1 MAYDPALRAHQEW
14 LGYIQPVGLVVS
26 PAALVAA
33 GCVPDRNVSAQQ
45 ETLRGLLAGDPPR
58 LEDFPSFTRE
68 FLGWQ
73 ESDLA
78 GAPGGPPLPE
88 SLSVALPSEHDVL
101 RPTYAVPDPES
112 DGRFLLLVSVVPPG
126 NPFDDA
132 GARNERRASDNPDG
146 WHASPQA
153 RLERLLRETGVPAG
167 LLVNGDALRLVA
179 APKGESAGWLQFA
192 FADLCEV
199 AGRPL
204 CSALLMLLSAERLFT
219 LPTAQRLPALLRES
233 RKYQNLVSTRL
244 AGQVLDALHE
254 LVRGFQAAGEAAGGR
269 LLHDLL
275 DGDDRDHGDD
285 EIYGGLLAT
294 LLRLVFVLYAED
306 RGLVSTDPVYVEHY
320 SVGGLF
326 ARLRDDAALYP
337 DTMDQRFG
345 AWPRLLTLFRLLH
358 DGAAHGGLSIPPRH
372 GRLFSPN
379 AYPFLEGRPR
389 RSRAVPGE
397 RVANAPRVSDGVVL
411 RVLTN
416 LLVLDGE
423 RISYR
428 ALDVEQIG
436 SVYEAIMGF
445 TLRAASG
452 PVVALP
458 LRKKGSTVDVHVDLS
473 ALLALPGAERGRR
486 LKDEADCD
494 LAGAALEALKAAKS
508 PDDVAAALGKKLS
521 RRTPRP
527 LPAGSLYLQPTEER
541 RRSGSH
547 YTPRSL
553 TEPIVRTTLEPVL
566 AALGDSPTPE
576 QILGLKVCDPAMGS
590 GAFLVEACRYLGDA
604 LLRAWDA
611 HGGLPDIPPDEDP
624 LLFAR
629 RQVAQLCL
637 YGVDKNPFA
646 VDLAKLSLW
655 LATLAKDHPFTFLD
669 DALRHG
675 DSLVGL
681 SPGQIERFHWEEK
694 GQQPLLAG
702 RIRAAMDA
710 AMERRAALETLN
722 DEDHEGQEALLA
734 EAEGALRDVR
744 LAGDLVIA
752 AFFGGK
758 KAREREALRAKYEE
772 LYEGV
777 VSGKKPR
784 AEAEALV
791 AALRTGE
798 KPVFPFHWEL
808 EFPEV
813 FARENPGFD
822 AFVGNPPFLGG
833 TRISTILGMPYFAYL
848 TETTGGAGHLC
859 DLVAFFFR
867 RAFDVLRFG
876 GTQGLVATN
885 TISQGDTRVGG
896 LARLVENGATIFG
909 ARRRVPWPGAAGV
922 IVSTVHLSKGH
933 APAQRLLDGKPVP
946 HISAY
951 LFGSEGSGT
960 PHRLPGRNEQFSAG
974 SKIYGQGFLFDDD
987 DPEASPLAEMA
998 AVLSRSPQSTT
1009 RILPY
1014 IGGEEVNDT
1023 PTQAPRRWVIYL
1035 SDVRAESGLALWP
1048 ELTEIVRRKVKP
1060 GRDALGSNPN
1070 NKPLKA
1076 RWWAY
1081 QAHRPSLYAALASR
1095 KRALVIPQTGK
1106 HHSVVFL
1113 PTHYVFSHGLNV
1125 FLFETYSAFTLLQ
1138 SRPHEFWA
1146 RFQGSSMK
1154 DDLRYTPSDCFETFP
1169 FPPSWECSVTLEAT
1183 GMDYYN
1189 FRAAVMIRNDEGLTR
1204 TYNRFHD
1211 PDEASSD
1218 ILHLRALHDSMDRA
1232 VLDAYGWT
1240 DLRPTCAFLLDY
1252 EDEDEEDDASGRTR
1266 QRMRPWRY
1274 RWPDALRDEVL
1285 ARLLALN
1292 RERAKG
1298 KCSGGNADACLAG
1311 ASIQRRDIGEKP

>member
-1 MAYDPALRAHQEW
+1 MAWDPTLRAHQEW

-33 GCVPDRNVSAQQ
+33 GVVPDRNVFARQ
-45 ETLRGLLAGDPPR
+45 ETLRGFLTGDPPR
-58 LEDFPSFTRE
+58 LFDFQAFTRE
-68 FLGWQ
+68 FLGW
-73 ESDLA
+73 EVRDLA

-88 SLSVALPSEHDVL
+88 SLSVALPNEHDVL
-101 RPTYAVPDPES
+101 RATYAVPDPDSE
-112 DGRFLLLVSVVPPG
+112 GRFLLLVSVVLPG
-126 NPFDDA
+126 ADLDDA
-132 GARNERRASDNPDG
+132 GARNERGTTDG

-179 APKGESAGWLQFA
+179 APKGESAGWLHFPLA
-192 FADLCEV
+192 SLCEV

-219 LPTAQRLPALLRES
+219 LPTNERLPALLRES
-233 RKYQNLVSTRL
+233 RRYQNLVSTRL

-254 LVRGFQAAGEAAGGR
+254 LVRGFQAAHEASGGALLADVLDDSAGRGSENN
-269 LLHDLL
+269 
-275 DGDDRDHGDD
+275 GQ
-285 EIYGGLLAT
+285 EVYGGLLST

-306 RGLVSTDPVYVEHY
+306 RGLVSADPVYVEHY

-326 ARLRDDAALYP
+326 AKLRDDAALYP

-358 DGAAHGGLSIPPRH
+358 DGAAHGGLSIPARH

-397 RVANAPRVSDGVVL
+397 RLANAPRVSDGVVL

-452 PVVALP
+452 PVVAVP
-458 LRKKGSTVDVHVDLS
+458 IRKKGSAVDLYLDAAS
-473 ALLALPGAERGRR
+473 LLALPGADRARR

-494 LAGAALEALKAAKS
+494 LSGEALAALKAAKS
-508 PDDVAAALGKKLS
+508 PDDLASALGKKLS

-576 QILGLKVCDPAMGS
+576 QVLALKVCDPAMGS
-590 GAFLVEACRYLGDA
+590 GAFLVEACRHLGDA
-604 LLRAWDA
+604 LLRAWEA
-611 HGGLPDIPPDEDP
+611 HCRLPEIPPDEDP
-624 LLFAR
+624 VLFAR

-694 GQQPLLAG
+694 GQQPLLAS

-710 AMERRAALETLN
+710 AMEKRAALEALN
-722 DEDHEGQEALLA
+722 DADHETQEALLV
-734 EAEGALRDVR
+734 EADAALADVR
-744 LAGDLVIA
+744 LAGDLVLA

-758 KAREREALRAKYEE
+758 KPKEREALRVE
-772 LYEGV
+772 YEGLYGDV
-777 VSGKKPR
+777 LSGRRPR
-784 AEAEALV
+784 EEAEGIV
-791 AALRTGE
+791 AGLRAGE
-798 KPVFPFHWEL
+798 RPVFPFHWEL
-808 EFPEV
+808 AFPEV

-833 TRISTILGMPYFAYL
+833 RRISTTCGDEYRDWLVTL
-848 TETTGGAGHLC
+848 HEGASSNA
-859 DLVAFFFR
+859 DLVAHFYR
-867 RAFDVLRFG
+867 RAFDKLASGGAFG
-876 GTQGLVATN
+876 LIATN
-885 TISQGDTRVGG
+885 TIAQGDTRGSGLRHICTHGG
-896 LARLVENGATIFG
+896 TIFN
-909 ARRRVPWPGAAGV
+909 ARRRVKWPG
-922 IVSTVHLSKGH
+922 
-933 APAQRLLDGKPVP
+933 
-946 HISAY
+946 
-951 LFGSEGSGT
+951 
-960 PHRLPGRNEQFSAG
+960 
-974 SKIYGQGFLFDDD
+974 
-987 DPEASPLAEMA
+987 MA
-998 AVLSRSPQSTT
+998 AVVVSVVHVSRGEASGLYRLDEREVP
-1009 RILPY
+1009 RITAFLFHEGGHEDPKPLKDNEGKSFQGSIVLGMGFTFDDTNLEANPIAEMHRLIEQDPRNAERIFPY
-1014 IGGEEVNDT
+1014 LGGEELNT
-1023 PTQAPRRWVIYL
+1023 SPTQAHHRYVINFGQMTEAEARAWPDL
-1035 SDVRAESGLALWP
+1035 MAIVEKKVRADRCRKAKDVAAFPWWQFWRSRQELANALRGLP
-1048 ELTEIVRRKVKP
+1048 R
-1060 GRDALGSNPN
+1060 
-1070 NKPLKA
+1070 
-1076 RWWAY
+1076 
-1081 QAHRPSLYAALASR
+1081 ALAVSQ
-1095 KRALVIPQTGK
+1095 VTQ
-1106 HHSVVFL
+1106 HVVFAWV
-1113 PTHYVFSHGLNV
+1113 PAETVASHRLY
-1125 FLFETYSAFTLLQ
+1125 LFASSSNGFFGVLQ
-1138 SRPHEFWA
+1138 SRVHETWA
-1146 RFQGSSMK
+1146 RFFGSSLEDRFM
-1154 DDLRYTPSDCFETFP
+1154 YAAADCFETFP
-1169 FPPSWECSVTLEAT
+1169 FPTLRDADMSLGVIGEE
-1183 GMDYYN
+1183 YYD
-1189 FRAAVMIRNDEGLTR
+1189 FRAALMIRNNEGLTK

-1211 PDEASSD
+1211 PDETSPE
-1218 ILHLRALHDSMDRA
+1218 ILRLRTLHDAMDRA

-1240 DLRPTCAFLLDY
+1240 DLHPTCEFLLDY
-1252 EDEDEEDDASGRTR
+1252 EDEDDEADDSGRTR
-1266 QRMRPWRY
+1266 QRKKPWRY
-1274 RWPDALRDEVL
+1274 RWPDEIRDEVL

-1292 RERAKG
+1292 ASRADEA
-1298 KCSGGNADACLAG
+1298 NAPAV
-1311 ASIQRRDIGEKP
+1311 SIRSRPHSPVLRPSSIG

>member
-1 MAYDPALRAHQEW
+1 MPPDPALRAHQEW

-33 GCVPDRNVSAQQ
+33 GCVPDRNVSARQ
-45 ETLRGLLAGDPPR
+45 ETLRGLLSGDPPR
-58 LEDFPSFTRE
+58 LLDFPSFARE
-68 FLGWQ
+68 FLGW
-73 ESDLA
+73 EVRDLA

-88 SLSVALPSEHDVL
+88 SLSVALPNEHDTL
-101 RPTYAVPDPES
+101 RPTYAVPDPDAAE
-112 DGRFLLLVSVVPPG
+112 RFLLLVSVVPPG
-126 NPFDDA
+126 TDLDDA
-132 GARNERRASDNPDG
+132 GARSERGAHGDG
-146 WHASPQA
+146 WHASPEA

-167 LLVNGDALRLVA
+167 LLASGDALRLVA
-179 APKGESAGWLQFA
+179 APKGESAGWLHFPLA
-192 FADLCEV
+192 SLCEV

-219 LPTAQRLPALLRES
+219 LPTNERLPALLRES

-254 LVRGFQAAGEAAGGR
+254 LVRGFQAAHEASGGALLADVLDDSDGQGKGE
-269 LLHDLL
+269 
-275 DGDDRDHGDD
+275 
-285 EIYGGLLAT
+285 EVYGGLLST

-306 RGLVSTDPVYVEHY
+306 RGLVSSDPVYVEHY

-358 DGAAHGGLSIPPRH
+358 DGAAHGGLSIPARH
-372 GRLFSPN
+372 GRLFSPD

-389 RSRAVPGE
+389 GSRAVPGE
-397 RVANAPRVSDGVVL
+397 RLASAPRVSDGVVH
-411 RVLTN
+411 RVLEN

-445 TLRAASG
+445 TLRVASG
-452 PVVALP
+452 PVVAVP
-458 LRKKGSTVDVHVDLS
+458 SRKKGSAVDVHLDVAS
-473 ALLALPGAERGRR
+473 LLALPGADRARR

-494 LAGAALEALKAAKS
+494 LTGEPLAALKAAGS
-508 PDDVAAALGKKLS
+508 PDDLASALGRKLS

-566 AALGDSPTPE
+566 AALGESPTPE
-576 QILGLKVCDPAMGS
+576 QVLALKVCDPAMGS
-590 GAFLVEACRYLGDA
+590 GAFLVEACRHLGDA

-611 HGGLPDIPPDEDP
+611 HGGLPEIPPDEDP
-624 LLFAR
+624 VLFAR

-681 SPGQIERFHWEEK
+681 SPSQIERFHWEEK

-710 AMERRAALETLN
+710 AMEKRAALEALN
-722 DEDHEGQEALLA
+722 DADHETQEALLA
-734 EAEGALRDVR
+734 ESEAALADVR

-758 KAREREALRAKYEE
+758 KPKEREALRAKYEQ
-772 LYEGV
+772 LYDDV
-777 VSGKKPR
+777 LSGRRPR

-808 EFPEV
+808 AFPEV

-822 AFVGNPPFLGG
+822 GFAGNPPFAGKNTLRAS
-833 TRISTILGMPYFAYL
+833 TRDAYPEWL
-848 TETTGGAGHLC
+848 LETHEASHGNS

-867 RAFDVLRFG
+867 RAFDKLRSGGAFG
-876 GTQGLVATN
+876 LIATN
-885 TISQGDTRVGG
+885 TIAQGDTRGTGLRHICTHGG
-896 LARLVENGATIFG
+896 TIFN
-909 ARRRVPWPGAAGV
+909 ARRRVKWPGMAAV
-922 IVSTVHLSKGH
+922 IVSVVHVAKGE
-933 APAQRLLDGKPVP
+933 ARPPLRLDDREVDT
-946 HISAY
+946 ITA
-951 LFGSEGSGT
+951 
-960 PHRLPGRNEQFSAG
+960 
-974 SKIYGQGFLFDDD
+974 FLFHAGGHEDPKPLKENEGRSFQGSIVLGVGFTFDDTKR
-987 DPEASPLAEMA
+987 EANPIADMHTLIEKHQRNAE
-998 AVLSRSPQSTT
+998 
-1009 RILPY
+1009 RIFPY
-1014 IGGEEVNDT
+1014 LGGEELNT
-1023 PTQAPRRWVIYL
+1023 SPTHAHHRYVINFGQMTEEE
-1035 SDVRAESGLALWP
+1035 AWAWP
-1048 ELTEIVRRKVKP
+1048 DLMEIVVKKVKGTRASHSTAGWWHFERLRQELYDSVAGLDRVLACAQTSKYRCFTFVA
-1060 GRDALGSNPN
+1060 GRQVFDQKLIVFPF
-1070 NKPLKA
+1070 
-1076 RWWAY
+1076 
-1081 QAHRPSLYAALASR
+1081 AA
-1095 KRALVIPQTGK
+1095 
-1106 HHSVVFL
+1106 F
-1113 PTHYVFSHGLNV
+1113 
-1125 FLFETYSAFTLLQ
+1125 SAFSVLQ
-1138 SRPHEFWA
+1138 SRCHENWA
-1146 RFQGSSMK
+1146 VFFGSSLE
-1154 DDLRYTPSDCFETFP
+1154 DRPVYAPSDCFESFP
-1169 FPPSWECSVTLEAT
+1169 FPGSWETAGALNRAGKEYF
-1183 GMDYYN
+1183 D
-1189 FRAAVMIRNDEGLTR
+1189 FRASLLVRNNEGLTK

-1211 PDEASSD
+1211 AAETSVDV
-1218 ILHLRALHDSMDRA
+1218 LRLRDLHDAMDRA

-1240 DLRPTCAFLLDY
+1240 DLRPTCEFLLDY
-1252 EDEDEEDDASGRTR
+1252 EDEADEAGDSGRTR
-1266 QRMRPWRY
+1266 QRKTPWRY
-1274 RWPDALRDEVL
+1274 RWPDDLRDEVL

-1292 RERAKG
+1292 RTRA
-1298 KCSGGNADACLAG
+1298 ADENLAG
-1311 ASIQRRDIGEKP
+1311 GRTVAGRSSPKQRPPTIA

>member
-1 MAYDPALRAHQEW
+1 MPTDPALRAHQEW
-14 LGYIQPVGLVVS
+14 LGYVQPVGLVVS

-33 GCVPDRNVSAQQ
+33 GCVPDRNISAKQ
-45 ETLRGLLAGDPPR
+45 ETLRGLLTGDPPR
-58 LEDFPSFTRE
+58 LLDFPSFTRE

-88 SLSVALPSEHDVL
+88 SLSVALPNEHDVL
-101 RPTYAVPDPES
+101 RPTYAVPDPDS

-126 NPFDDA
+126 ADLDDA
-132 GARNERRASDNPDG
+132 GARNERGPADG

-179 APKGESAGWLQFA
+179 APKGESAGWLHFPLA
-192 FADLCEV
+192 SLCEV

-219 LPTAQRLPALLRES
+219 LPTNERLPALLRES

-254 LVRGFQAAGEAAGGR
+254 LVRGFQAAHEASGGALLADVLEAGE
-269 LLHDLL
+269 
-275 DGDDRDHGDD
+275 DDDV
-285 EIYGGLLAT
+285 YGGLLST

-306 RGLVSTDPVYVEHY
+306 RGLVSSDPVYVEHY

-326 ARLRDDAALYP
+326 AKLRDDAALYP

-358 DGAAHGGLSIPPRH
+358 DGAAHGGLSIPARH

-397 RVANAPRVSDGVVL
+397 HLANAPRVSDGVVL
-411 RVLTN
+411 RVLEN

-445 TLRAASG
+445 TLRVARG
-452 PVVALP
+452 PVVAVP
-458 LRKKGSTVDVHVDLS
+458 IRKKGSAVDLYLDAAS
-473 ALLALPGAERGRR
+473 LLALPGADRARR

-494 LAGAALEALKAAKS
+494 LSGEALAALKAARS
-508 PDDVAAALGKKLS
+508 PDDLASALGKKLS

-566 AALGDSPTPE
+566 AALGDNPTPE
-576 QILGLKVCDPAMGS
+576 QVLALKVCDPAMGS
-590 GAFLVEACRYLGDA
+590 GAFLVEACRHLGDA
-604 LLRAWDA
+604 LLRAWEA
-611 HGGLPDIPPDEDP
+611 HGGLPEIPPDEDP
-624 LLFAR
+624 VLFAR

-710 AMERRAALETLN
+710 AMEKRAALEALN
-722 DEDHEGQEALLA
+722 DADHETQEALLA
-734 EAEGALRDVR
+734 ESEAALADVR

-758 KAREREALRAKYEE
+758 KPKEREALRAKYEQ
-772 LYEGV
+772 LYDDV
-777 VSGKKPR
+777 LSGLRPR

-808 EFPEV
+808 AFPEV

-833 TRISTILGMPYFAYL
+833 TRISTELGMHYFSWLASSFP
-848 TETTGGAGHLC
+848 EAGHLC
-859 DLVAFFFR
+859 DLVAYFFR
-867 RAFDVLRFG
+867 RVFETLRDD
-876 GTQGLVATN
+876 GTAGLLATN
-885 TISQGDTRVGG
+885 TIAQGDTRVGG
-896 LARLVENGATIFG
+896 LSWICTHGGEIFAAERRLE
-909 ARRRVPWPGAAGV
+909 WPGRAAV
-922 IVSTVHLSKGH
+922 VVSSVSFIKGRCRR
-933 APAQRLLDGKPVP
+933 ARVLDGEPAEQ
-946 HISAY
+946 ITAY
-951 LFGSEGSGT
+951 LVRQGGHGI
-960 PHRLPGRNEQFSAG
+960 PARLPGRDRLFSLG
-974 SKIYGQGFLFDDD
+974 SKIYGQGFLFDDTD
-987 DPEASPLAEMA
+987 AAASPLSEM
-998 AVLSRSPQSTT
+998 SRLVGIDARYRE

-1014 IGGEEVNDT
+1014 IGGDELNSS
-1023 PTQAPRRWVIYL
+1023 PTHSPGRFAIFL
-1035 SDVRAESGLALWP
+1035 SDLKEESDLEAWP
-1048 ELTEIVRRKVKP
+1048 ELRAIVRRKVKP
-1060 GRDALGSNPN
+1060 GRDILGDNPN
-1070 NKPLKA
+1070 NIPLKR

-1081 QAHRPSLYAALASR
+1081 QAHRPHFYKSLSGLTRLLACSQVSTHLAFAFIPTGYVYSH
-1095 KRALVIPQTGK
+1095 KLV
-1106 HHSVVFL
+1106 
-1113 PTHYVFSHGLNV
+1113 
-1125 FLFETYSAFTLLQ
+1125 LFAEERVAFFGLLQ
-1138 SRPHEFWA
+1138 SRTHEVFA
-1146 RFQGSSMK
+1146 RAFSSTLG
-1154 DDLRYTPSDCFETFP
+1154 DALNYSPSDCFETFP
-1169 FPPSWECSVTLEAT
+1169 LPSQWDKRSELET
-1183 GMDYYN
+1183 ICGEYYD
-1189 FRAAVMIRNDEGLTR
+1189 FRAGLLSRNAEGLTK

-1211 PDEASSD
+1211 PDEPSPD
-1218 ILHLRALHDSMDRA
+1218 ILRLRALHDEMDRA
-1232 VLDAYGWT
+1232 VLRAYGWT
-1240 DLRPTCAFLLDY
+1240 DLHPTCEFLLDF
-1252 EDEDEEDDASGRTR
+1252 EDEDDEDDSSRAR
-1266 QRMRPWRY
+1266 QRKKPWRY
-1274 RWPDALRDEVL
+1274 RWPDESRDEVL

-1292 RERAKG
+1292 SERA
-1298 KCSGGNADACLAG
+1298 
-1311 ASIQRRDIGEKP
+1311 

>member
-1 MAYDPALRAHQEW
+1 MPADPALRAHQEW

-26 PAALVAA
+26 PAALSAA
-33 GCVPDRNVSAQQ
+33 GCVPDRNVAAQQ
-45 ETLRGLLAGDPPR
+45 ETLRGLLSGEPPR
-58 LEDFPSFTRE
+58 LDDFPAFTRE
-68 FLGWQ
+68 FLRWQ

-88 SLSVALPSEHDVL
+88 ALSVALPNEHDTL
-101 RPTYAVPDPES
+101 RPTYAVPDPDAE
-112 DGRFLLLVSVVPPG
+112 GRFLLLVSVVPPG
-126 NPFDDA
+126 TDLDDA
-132 GARNERRASDNPDG
+132 GARSERGAHGDG
-146 WHASPQA
+146 WHASPEA

-167 LLVNGDALRLVA
+167 LLVSGDALRLVA
-179 APKGESAGWLQFA
+179 APKGESAGWLHFPLA
-192 FADLCEV
+192 SLCEV

-219 LPTAQRLPALLRES
+219 LPTNERLPALLRES

-254 LVRGFQAAGEAAGGR
+254 LVRGFQAAHEASGGALLADVLDAGE
-269 LLHDLL
+269 
-275 DGDDRDHGDD
+275 DDDV
-285 EIYGGLLAT
+285 YGGLLAT

-306 RGLVSTDPVYVEHY
+306 RGLVSSDPVYVEHY

-326 ARLRDDAALYP
+326 AKLRDDAALYP

-358 DGAAHGGLSIPPRH
+358 DGAAHGGLSIPARH

-397 RVANAPRVSDGVVL
+397 RLPNAPRVSDGVVL

-445 TLRAASG
+445 TLRVARG
-452 PVVALP
+452 PVVAVP
-458 LRKKGSTVDVHVDLS
+458 IRKKGSAVDLYLDTAS
-473 ALLALPGAERGRR
+473 LLALPGTDRARR

-494 LAGAALEALKAAKS
+494 LSGEALAALKAAKS
-508 PDDVAAALGKKLS
+508 PDDLASALGKKLS

-566 AALGDSPTPE
+566 AALGGSPTPE
-576 QILGLKVCDPAMGS
+576 QVLALKVCDPAMGS
-590 GAFLVEACRYLGDA
+590 GAFLVEACRHLGDA

-611 HGGLPDIPPDEDP
+611 HGNLPEIPPDEDP
-624 LLFAR
+624 VLFAS

-710 AMERRAALETLN
+710 AMEKRAALEALN
-722 DEDHEGQEALLA
+722 DADHETQEALLA
-734 EAEGALRDVR
+734 ESEAALADVR

-758 KAREREALRAKYEE
+758 KPKEREALRARYEQ
-772 LYEGV
+772 LYDDV
-777 VSGKKPR
+777 LSGRRPR
-784 AEAEALV
+784 AEAEGLV
-791 AALRTGE
+791 AALRTEE
-798 KPVFPFHWEL
+798 KPAFPFHWEL
-808 EFPEV
+808 AFPEV
-813 FARENPGFD
+813 FTRENPGFD
-822 AFVGNPPFLGG
+822 AFVGNPPFAGG
-833 TRISTILGMPYFAYL
+833 VRISGENTPAYWDWL
-848 TETTGGAGHLC
+848 CEQHEGSGGQV

-867 RAFDVLRFG
+867 RAFQQLRAG
-876 GTQGLVATN
+876 GTFGLVGTN
-885 TISQGDTRVGG
+885 TIAQGDTRESGLLRIAQAGG
-896 LARLVENGATIFG
+896 TIFS
-909 ARRRVPWPGAAGV
+909 ARRRVAWPGAATV
-922 IVSTVHLSKGH
+922 IVSVVHVQRGSLT
-933 APAQRLLDGKPVP
+933 PQRLAQLDGKPVP
-946 HISAY
+946 RISAY
-951 LFGSEGSGT
+951 LFPSGPDVSPAKVTGLDRKLSFLGSMLGS
-960 PHRLPGRNEQFSAG
+960 R
-974 SKIYGQGFLFDDD
+974 GFLFQDETD
-987 DPEASPLAEMA
+987 EASPISEMERLVREDPRNAE
-998 AVLSRSPQSTT
+998 
-1009 RILPY
+1009 RIFPF
-1014 IGGEEVNDT
+1014 IGGEEIVSQ
-1023 PTQAPRRWVIYL
+1023 PSPSPLRYVI
-1035 SDVRAESGLALWP
+1035 DFGG
-1048 ELTEIVRRKVKP
+1048 LTEAEARAWPDLMEIVERKVRP
-1060 GRDALGSNPN
+1060 GRERVNRAAHR
-1070 NKPLKA
+1070 A
-1076 RWWAY
+1076 RWWQFGDRRLELY
-1081 QAHRPSLYAALASR
+1081 TTLVGMPRVLVTPQVQAHLSF
-1095 KRALVIPQTGK
+1095 T
-1106 HHSVVFL
+1106 FL
-1113 PTHYVFSHGLNV
+1113 PATWVYSHGV
-1125 FLFETYSAFTLLQ
+1125 TLFAFSDHATFCLLQ
-1138 SRPHEFWA
+1138 SRSHELWA
-1146 RFQGSSMK
+1146 RFLGSSLE
-1154 DDLRYTPSDCFETFP
+1154 DRLRYTASDCFETFP
-1169 FPPSWECSVTLEAT
+1169 LPESWTCSEALENT
-1183 GMDYYN
+1183 GRNYYD
-1189 FRAAVMIRNDEGLTR
+1189 FRAALMVRNREGLTK

-1211 PDEASSD
+1211 PDETSPG
-1218 ILHLRALHDSMDRA
+1218 ILRLRALHDAMDRS
-1232 VLDAYGWT
+1232 VLDSYGWA
-1240 DLRPTCAFLLDY
+1240 DLRPTCEFLLDY
-1252 EDEDEEDDASGRTR
+1252 EDEDDQDDDSGRTR
-1266 QRMRPWRY
+1266 QRKKPWRY
-1274 RWPDALRDEVL
+1274 RWPDGFRDEVL

-1292 RERAKG
+1292 RERANQERRPG
-1298 KCSGGNADACLAG
+1298 LSPSVPSPLASLKQR
-1311 ASIQRRDIGEKP
+1311 SIR

>member
-1 MAYDPALRAHQEW
+1 MPADPALRAHQEW

-33 GCVPDRNVSAQQ
+33 GCVPDRNVAAQQ
-45 ETLRGLLAGDPPR
+45 ETLRGLLSGDPPR
-58 LEDFPSFTRE
+58 LLDVPAFTRE

-73 ESDLA
+73 ETDLA

-88 SLSVALPSEHDVL
+88 SLSVALPNEHDVL
-101 RPTYAVPDPES
+101 RPTYAVPDPDS

-126 NPFDDA
+126 ADLDDA
-132 GARNERRASDNPDG
+132 GARNERGPADG
-146 WHASPQA
+146 WHASPEA

-179 APKGESAGWLQFA
+179 APKGESAGWLHFPLA
-192 FADLCEV
+192 SLCEV

-204 CSALLMLLSAERLFT
+204 CSALLMLLSAERFFT
-219 LPTAQRLPALLRES
+219 LPTNERLPALLRES

-254 LVRGFQAAGEAAGGR
+254 LVRGFQAAHEASGGALLADVLDAGE
-269 LLHDLL
+269 
-275 DGDDRDHGDD
+275 DRDSQNNG
-285 EIYGGLLAT
+285 EVVYGGLLAT

-306 RGLVSTDPVYVEHY
+306 RGLVSSDPVYVEHY

-326 ARLRDDAALYP
+326 AKLRDDAALYP

-358 DGAAHGGLSIPPRH
+358 DGAAHGGLSIPARH
-372 GRLFSPN
+372 GRLFSPD

-397 RVANAPRVSDGVVL
+397 RLASAPRVSDGVVL
-411 RVLTN
+411 RVLEN

-445 TLRAASG
+445 TLRVARG
-452 PVVALP
+452 PVVAVP
-458 LRKKGSTVDVHVDLS
+458 IRKKGSAVDLYLDAAS
-473 ALLALPGAERGRR
+473 LLALSGADRARR

-494 LAGAALEALKAAKS
+494 LTGEALAALKTAKS
-508 PDDVAAALGKKLS
+508 PDDLASALGKKLS

-576 QILGLKVCDPAMGS
+576 QVLALKVCDPAMGS
-590 GAFLVEACRYLGDA
+590 GAFLVEACRHLGDA

-611 HGGLPDIPPDEDP
+611 HGGLPEIPPDEDP
-624 LLFAR
+624 VLFAR

-637 YGVDKNPFA
+637 YGIDKNPFA

-669 DALRHG
+669 DSLRHG

-681 SPGQIERFHWEEK
+681 SPGLIERFHWEEK

-710 AMERRAALETLN
+710 AMEKRAALEALN
-722 DEDHEGQEALLA
+722 DADHETQEALLV
-734 EAEGALRDVR
+734 EADAALADVR

-758 KAREREALRAKYEE
+758 KPKEREALRAKYEQ
-772 LYEGV
+772 LYDDV
-777 VSGKKPR
+777 LSSRRPR

-798 KPVFPFHWEL
+798 KPVFPFHWAL
-808 EFPEV
+808 AFPEV

-822 AFVGNPPFLGG
+822 AFVGNPPFIGG
-833 TRISTILGMPYFAYL
+833 TLISGRLSAIYL
-848 TETTGGAGHLC
+848 DWLTSRWPEGGNRT
-859 DLVAFFFR
+859 DLVAYFFR
-867 RAFDVLRFG
+867 RVFSLLRTTGCFG
-876 GTQGLVATN
+876 LIGTEA
-885 TISQGDTRVGG
+885 IRQGDTRTAGILPIVRSGG
-896 LARLVENGATIFG
+896 TIF
-909 ARRRVPWPGAAGV
+909 AATRRMPWPGEAAVV
-922 IVSTVHLSKGH
+922 ISVLHVAKGFVTSK
-933 APAQRLLDGKPVP
+933 PVLDGREVER
-946 HISAY
+946 ITAY
-951 LFGSEGSGT
+951 LFTVGGDESPARLATNASQCFEGFK
-960 PHRLPGRNEQFSAG
+960 PGG
-974 SKIYGQGFLFDDD
+974 LGFLFDDRREEANPIALMHELLAR
-987 DPEASPLAEMA
+987 DPRNAAVIRPFIGGDEVNNSPELAHHRFAIFFGGMSEEEARQYPDVMSVVEARVRPDRERATRAGHQRWWWRFAETRPGLAGAVSPLPRVI
-998 AVLSRSPQSTT
+998 VLSKTSK
-1009 RILPY
+1009 
-1014 IGGEEVNDT
+1014 
-1023 PTQAPRRWVIYL
+1023 YL
-1035 SDVRAESGLALWP
+1035 AFA
-1048 ELTEIVRRKVKP
+1048 
-1060 GRDALGSNPN
+1060 
-1070 NKPLKA
+1070 
-1076 RWWAY
+1076 
-1081 QAHRPSLYAALASR
+1081 
-1095 KRALVIPQTGK
+1095 
-1106 HHSVVFL
+1106 FL
-1113 PTHYVFSHGLNV
+1113 PSDLIFSEKLKVFP
-1125 FLFETYSAFTLLQ
+1125 SASDGYFACLQ
-1138 SRPHEFWA
+1138 SRLHEAWSQF
-1146 RFQGSSMK
+1146 FGGSRGETA
-1154 DDLRYTPSDCFETFP
+1154 DYVPTDCFETFP
-1169 FPPSWECSVTLEAT
+1169 FPTLHSRDQALFEI
-1183 GMDYYN
+1183 GKQYYDL
-1189 FRAAVMIRNDEGLTR
+1189 RSELMIRNREGLTA

-1211 PDEASSD
+1211 PDETSPD
-1218 ILHLRALHDSMDRA
+1218 ILGLRALHDVMDRA

-1240 DLRPTCAFLLDY
+1240 DLRPTCEFLLDY
-1252 EDEDEEDDASGRTR
+1252 EDEVDEGADSGRTR
-1266 QRMRPWRY
+1266 QRKKPWRY
-1274 RWPDALRDEVL
+1274 RWPDDIRDEVL

-1292 RERAKG
+1292 SELTSAVQTVRDVVASRPDRTASRKTSQRA
-1298 KCSGGNADACLAG
+1298 
-1311 ASIQRRDIGEKP
+1311 R